1 MKILWC
7 FEISLKVIEGKKKLK
22 YVKVCALYTCS

>member
-22 YVKVCALYTCS
+22 YEGMCIIYM